1 MASHEDAVLLVQLL
15 RWGTEL
21 GIENASKAVLS
32 ESFDPKTASVND
44 ESVARLLEFGEGV
57 GTLCKHSLLDR
68 ALVQDTWAIALVWTR
83 LEPAA
88 RRQRERFKEPRLY
101 ENFEALATSE
111 LATA

>member
-1 MASHEDAVLLVQLL
+1 MATHEDAVLLVQLL

-21 GIENASKAVLS
+21 GIENAAKAVLS
-32 ESFDPKTASVND
+32 ESFNPKTASVND
-44 ESVARLLEFGEGV
+44 ESVAKLLEFGEGV

-68 ALVQDTWAIALVWTR
+68 ALVHDTWGITAVWTR

-88 RRQRERFKEPRLY
+88 RRERERLNEPRLY

>member
-1 MASHEDAVLLVQLL
+1 MASHEDAVLLVQLF
-15 RWGTEL
+15 RWGTQL

-44 ESVARLLEFGEGV
+44 ESVAKLLEFGEGV
-57 GTLCKHSLLDR
+57 GTLCKHNLLDG
-68 ALVQDTWAIALVWTR
+68 ALAHDTWAFTLVWTR

-88 RRQRERFKEPRLY
+88 RRQRERFNEPRLY

>member
-1 MASHEDAVLLVQLL
+1 MASHEDAVLLVQLF

-21 GIENASKAVLS
+21 GIESASKAVLS

-44 ESVARLLEFGEGV
+44 ESVAKLLEFGEGV

-68 ALVQDTWAIALVWTR
+68 ALVHDTWAITLAWTR

-88 RRQRERFKEPRLY
+88 RRQRERINEPRLY